1 MAPGQPKDDEEA
13 AKPPLQTGYSE
24 AARTVLQETSA
35 RVQEM
40 HGAIAAR
47 AFDVLQKIP
56 LVAGPATLVRHA
68 HDAIAGSV
76 YAAVRLG
83 GSGLLGLTAQLEKTR
98 RLANAPAPPSTPQ
111 YELPPDPP
119 NRLANSLRS
128 ALNAAFGDH
137 LAGTRSVLAIPMA
150 IHCAGHAVPLTRAAL
165 AAAFPAAGER
175 LCLFIHGLAY
185 DERCW
190 DVAAAGAPKKVKDRV
205 DIPHRLAADLGYDAL
220 TLRYNSGQP
229 IAENG
234 AQLAVL
240 LETLLAQWLCVP
252 RELVIVGHSMGG
264 LVARSACAQAGD
276 AGLNWPGRTRMV
288 ICLGSPHLGSP
299 LERLGHL
306 ATTALGLSTIT
317 APLARVAAQRS
328 QGIQDLR
335 HGVSGEFV
343 KGIAWRFIGGSLAE
357 DPQNP
362 LGALI
367 GDGLVTLGSATA
379 GPLDGD
385 VRSVRLGG
393 VGHMGLLHDERV
405 YRQIREWLE
414 DTKA

>member
-1 MAPGQPKDDEEA
+1 MAPSRRKDDEDST
-13 AKPPLQTGYSE
+13 PPPPQTGYSE
-24 AARTVLQETSA
+24 AARTALQETSA
-35 RVQEM
+35 RVQEI

-47 AFDVLQKIP
+47 SFDVLQKIP

-68 HDAIAGSV
+68 HDAIAGGV
-76 YAAVRLG
+76 YAAIRFG
-83 GSGLLGLTAQLEKTR
+83 GGGLLGLAAQLENGR
-98 RLANAPAPPSTPQ
+98 RQAKAPAPPP
-111 YELPPDPP
+111 ELPPDPP
-119 NRLANSLRS
+119 NRLASSLRS

-150 IHCAGHAVPLTRAAL
+150 IHRAGHAVPLTRAAL

-190 DVAAAGAPKKVKDRV
+190 DGEAPGDPTKGTNSV
-205 DIPHRLAADLGYDAL
+205 DIPHRLAAEADYSTL
-220 TLRYNSGQP
+220 TLRYNSGLP
-229 IAENG
+229 IVENG

-240 LETLLAQWLCVP
+240 LEALLAEWPCAP

-264 LVARSACAQAGD
+264 LIARSACAQAGD

-335 HGVSGEFV
+335 HGVSDGFA
-343 KGIAWRFIGGSLAE
+343 KGIAWRFVGGSLAE
-357 DPQNP
+357 DPENP
-362 LGALI
+362 LAELI

-379 GPLDGD
+379 GPLEGD

-393 VGHMGLLHDERV
+393 VGHMGLVHDERV
-405 YRQIREWLE
+405 YRQIREWLQ

>member
-1 MAPGQPKDDEEA
+1 MAPSRRKDDEDSTPS
-13 AKPPLQTGYSE
+13 PPQTGYSE

-47 AFDVLQKIP
+47 SFDVLQKIP

-76 YAAVRLG
+76 YAAIRFG
-83 GSGLLGLTAQLEKTR
+83 GGGLLGLAAQLENGR
-98 RLANAPAPPSTPQ
+98 RQAKAPALPPK
-111 YELPPDPP
+111 LPPDRP
-119 NRLANSLRS
+119 NRLASSPRS

-150 IHCAGHAVPLTRAAL
+150 IHRAGHAVPLTRTAL

-190 DVAAAGAPKKVKDRV
+190 DVETPGDPTKETNGV
-205 DIPHRLAADLGYDAL
+205 DIPRRLAAELGYSTLA
-220 TLRYNSGQP
+220 LRYNSGLP
-229 IAENG
+229 IVENG

-240 LETLLAQWLCVP
+240 LEALLAEWPCVP

-264 LVARSACAQAGD
+264 LIARSACAQAGD
-276 AGLNWPGRTRMV
+276 AGLSWPGRTRMV

-335 HGVSGEFV
+335 HGVSDGFA
-343 KGIAWRFIGGSLAE
+343 KGIAWRFVGGSLAE
-357 DPQNP
+357 DPENP
-362 LGALI
+362 LGELI
-367 GDGLVTLGSATA
+367 GDGLVTLGSATV

-385 VRSVRLGG
+385 VLSVRLGG

-405 YRQIREWLE
+405 YRQIREWLQ

>member
-1 MAPGQPKDDEEA
+1 MAPSRRKDDEDST
-13 AKPPLQTGYSE
+13 PPPPRTGYSE
-24 AARTVLQETSA
+24 AARTALQETSA

-56 LVAGPATLVRHA
+56 LVAAPATLVRHT
-68 HDAIAGSV
+68 HDAIAGGV
-76 YAAVRLG
+76 YAAVRFG
-83 GSGLLGLTAQLEKTR
+83 GGGLLGLAAQLENGR
-98 RLANAPAPPSTPQ
+98 RRAKAPAPPT
-111 YELPPDPP
+111 ELPPDPP
-119 NRLANSLRS
+119 NRLASSLRS

-137 LAGTRSVLAIPMA
+137 LAGARSVLAIPMA
-150 IHCAGHAVPLTRAAL
+150 IHRAGHAVPLTRAAL

-190 DVAAAGAPKKVKDRV
+190 DVPATGNPKIGKDGV
-205 DIPHRLAADLGYDAL
+205 DIPRRLATELGYCTL
-220 TLRYNSGQP
+220 TLRYNTGLP
-229 IAENG
+229 IVENG

-240 LETLLAQWLCVP
+240 LETLLAQWPCAP

-264 LVARSACAQAGD
+264 LVARSACARACD

-317 APLARVAAQRS
+317 VPLARVAAQRS
-328 QGIQDLR
+328 RGIQDLR
-335 HGVSGEFV
+335 HGVSDGFA
-343 KGIAWRFIGGSLAE
+343 KGIAWRFVGGSLAE
-357 DPQNP
+357 DPENP
-362 LGALI
+362 LGELI
-367 GDGLVTLGSATA
+367 GDGLV
-379 GPLDGD
+379 
-385 VRSVRLGG
+385 V
-393 VGHMGLLHDERV
+393 
-405 YRQIREWLE
+405 
-414 DTKA
+414 

>member
-1 MAPGQPKDDEEA
+1 MAPSQRKDDEEA
-13 AKPPLQTGYSE
+13 AKPPPQTGYSE

-47 AFDVLQKIP
+47 SFDVLQKIP

-83 GSGLLGLTAQLEKTR
+83 GGGLLGLAARVENGR
-98 RLANAPAPPSTPQ
+98 RQAKAPESPSAPSS
-111 YELPPDPP
+111 ELPPDPP
-119 NRLANSLRS
+119 NRLASSLHS

-150 IHCAGHAVPLTRAAL
+150 IHRAGHAVPLTRAAL
-165 AAAFPAAGER
+165 AASFPAAGER

-190 DVAAAGAPKKVKDRV
+190 DVGAPGDTKKGKDSV
-205 DIPHRLAADLGYDAL
+205 DIPRRLAAELGYSTLA
-220 TLRYNSGQP
+220 LRYNSGLP
-229 IAENG
+229 IVENG

-240 LETLLAQWLCVP
+240 LETLLAQWPCVP

-264 LVARSACAQAGD
+264 LIARSACAQAGD
-276 AGLNWPGRTRMV
+276 AGLNWPARTRMV

-335 HGVSGEFV
+335 HGVSDGFA
-343 KGIAWRFIGGSLAE
+343 KGIAWRFVGGSLAE
-357 DPQNP
+357 DPENP
-362 LGALI
+362 LGELI
-367 GDGLVTLGSATA
+367 GDGLVTLGSATT

-385 VRSVRLGG
+385 VRSIRLSG

-405 YRQIREWLE
+405 YRQIREWLQ